1 MPKEFVQSVL
11 DLTPEKLQSLGIKG
25 IITDLDNTLIE
36 WDRPHA
42 TPELITW
49 LQSMQDAGIQII
61 IASNNNEERVKIFAD
76 PVGLPYIAR
85 AKKPL
90 VGAFKKALIDLR
102 LKPENVMMLGD
113 QMMTDMMGANRMK
126 LHTILVKP
134 VAKSDGLITKFNRAI
149 EKRVY
154 KYLDKKGIPT
164 WEEQK

>member
-11 DLTPEKLQSLGIKG
+11 DLTPEKLQNLGIRG
-25 IITDLDNTLIE
+25 IITDLDNTLVE
-36 WDRPHA
+36 WDRAQA
-42 TPELITW
+42 TPVLEKW
-49 LQSMQDAGIQII
+49 LQTMKDAGIQII
-61 IASNNNEERVKIFAD
+61 IASNNNEERVKKFAD
-76 PVGLPYIAR
+76 PIGLPYLFR

-90 VGAFKKALIDLR
+90 LGAFKQALKQMG
-102 LKPENVMMLGD
+102 LKPHEVMMLGD

-134 VAKSDGLITKFNRAI
+134 VANSDGLVTKFNRAI

-164 WEEQK
+164 WEEQ

>member
-1 MPKEFVQSVL
+1 MPKEFVRSVL
-11 DLTPEKLQSLGIKG
+11 DLTPEKLQNLGIKG
-25 IITDLDNTLIE
+25 IITDLDNTLVE
-36 WDRPHA
+36 WDRAQA
-42 TPELITW
+42 TPELEIW

-61 IASNNNEERVKIFAD
+61 IASNNNEERVKQFAD
-76 PVGLPYIAR
+76 PLGLSYLYR

-90 VGAFKKALIDLR
+90 LGAFKQALKQLK
-102 LKPENVMMLGD
+102 LKPQEVMMLGD

-134 VAKSDGLITKFNRAI
+134 VANSDGLVTKFNRAI

-164 WEEQK
+164 WEEQ